1 MTQFISDDLRLNGS
15 DMRVGILGG
24 TFDPVHLGHLTL
36 AEEAR
41 VQLNLDYVLFMPAG
55 QPWLKDAQ
63 QLSSAND
70 RLQMVR
76 LAVASNPDFRVSVDE
91 IERSGPTYTIDT
103 LKVLRN
109 NLGPETELFFILGLD
124 AMEHFSRWKEPESL
138 LELCQWAVV
147 ERPGHQ
153 GFDLAG
159 FGSKYP
165 GSTGKINLLSMPLM
179 GISAS
184 EVRRRAKAGM
194 SLRYYLPEGVAEYIQ
209 EQQLYGQYV
218 LSGGNE
224 DETAPS
230 GLERLLEVA
239 LERGALKYG
248 KFTLSSGKESAYYF
262 DGRLLSLDPEGA
274 NLISE
279 AMLPLL
285 LEAGAEAVGGLTLG
299 ADPIVSSIALA
310 SHLQGEHIPG
320 FIVRKEAKT
329 HGTGQ
334 GIEGPLPPKSRVAI
348 IDDVCTTAGSLFQ
361 AIAAVEAAGCTV
373 VKVAAILDRKE
384 GGSEELAR
392 RGYDFVALMSASPD
406 GRIQVV

>member
-1 MTQFISDDLRLNGS
+1 
-15 DMRVGILGG
+15 MRVGVLGG

-218 LSGGNE
+218 LSGWNE

-239 LERGALKYG
+239 LERGALDATEWVGPYDDEKLGFHKIAKNYYYPG
-248 KFTLSSGKESAYYF
+248 WWEPGPNLSFYVGQDAWDSLPAAYKEVFQTAT
-262 DGRLLSLDPEGA
+262 R
-274 NLISE
+274 E
-279 AMLPLL
+279 AAAVMQAQYDVRNAPALKRI
-285 LEAGAEAVGGLTLG
+285 LEAGVTLRPFSDDIMFG
-299 ADPIVSSIALA
+299 ARAATQQILEEQAAADPAYAKLYKQWSAA
-310 SHLQGEHIPG
+310 
-320 FIVRKEAKT
+320 RKDMFSWFST
-329 HGTGQ
+329 
-334 GIEGPLPPKSRVAI
+334 S
-348 IDDVCTTAGSLFQ
+348 
-361 AIAAVEAAGCTV
+361 
-373 VKVAAILDRKE
+373 
-384 GGSEELAR
+384 ELAYAKYAFPS
-392 RGYDFVALMSASPD
+392 GA
-406 GRIQVV
+406 